1 MPPGPGGD
9 TPATGPNR
17 TSAPRPAG
25 EHHTEIGT
33 MSLYGRALGWIDRL
47 AGRGQGPRESALVE
61 ALEPRVLLD
70 ASFPDI
76 ADLVDPENTVVR
88 IKTTLGEIDFELYDQ
103 SGPGGASA
111 APITVENFLRYVNSG
126 RYFESFFHRSVTIS
140 SSNPD
145 IDGDPFVI
153 QGGGFLFNDEDGL
166 SRVET
171 FESIENEA
179 NADRSNVERSIA
191 MALVTSL
198 GTDTATS
205 QFFINLRDNN
215 GSQGAGDI
223 DLDAQDFTVFGR
235 VANDRSWG
243 VVQAIQNLDTF
254 VFADVYVD
262 EDGNLTDNE
271 GNPSSQPFF
280 LDDPDA
286 VVASFAL
293 TDVPVRTQPAPIAPG
308 EIRSSSIEERFLV
321 QFTSALV
328 IKPALSET
336 FYTFLVGYPEGYA
349 NDTSVTYVELTANTG
364 GGTDPM
370 YQIVLRYETGVRDQV
385 LVTGMLDAGTRTRI
399 AISDPALSEDDPQ
412 ARKFT
417 PFAIEVH
424 STAAMSASLTHTDFG
439 ATMSE
444 SFVNFADLDAR
455 GAGAFNEWA
464 FGGLAATT
472 PQGTNNVMDR
482 ESYIVWQALTGVTGT
497 VTLTVYTDAS
507 VLSRISF
514 PLEGHRRGGAELHN
528 LFGFATDGVQAIRV
542 QSDVPIIAAMSTYDE
557 ILNQAGSATQSTN
570 AYGTLGAI
578 GGGATEGVLAG
589 VRYSGVTDEESY
601 LTFLNTRLAGTVV
614 QLTISDSDDNVA
626 STAVVLAPRDIGFYN
641 LNRLLID
648 FGGVFTPDEFLTI
661 RYTSTQPV
669 AAHYTATIGAETMST
684 AFQTQLSNV
693 VVLANGFD
701 GGNDSEV
708 ISLYNPFTEG
718 AGVTLNFS
726 IQFYFFDRNQFVQ
739 FGFLPMLAP
748 GERADISARDF
759 TDVRSTIQLGE
770 EWGRYAIFISGIAI
784 PESGGFNVDAGAFAV
799 TLSRSG
805 PDGVLSRD
813 AATIST
819 GTFAEGTIRDLSD
832 PFFETPL

>member
-1 MPPGPGGD
+1 
-9 TPATGPNR
+9 
-17 TSAPRPAG
+17 
-25 EHHTEIGT
+25 
-33 MSLYGRALGWIDRL
+33 MSLYGRALGWMDRL
-47 AGRGQGPRESALVE
+47 AGRGQGPHEAALVE

-70 ASFPDI
+70 ASFPELT
-76 ADLVDPENTVVR
+76 DLVDPENTVVR
-88 IKTTLGEIDFELYDQ
+88 FKTTLGEIDFELYDQ

-111 APITVENFLRYVNSG
+111 APITVENFLRYVNDG
-126 RYFESFFHRSVTIS
+126 RYFDSFFHRSVTID

-153 QGGGFLFNDEDGL
+153 QGGGFIFNDDDGL

-171 FESIENEA
+171 FDAIENEA
-179 NADRSNVERSIA
+179 NADRSNVERSVA

-235 VANDRSWG
+235 VANDRSWS
-243 VVQAIQNLDTF
+243 VVQAIQNLETF
-254 VFADVYVD
+254 VFADVFVD
-262 EDGNLTDNE
+262 ADGNLTDNE

-286 VVASFAL
+286 DVTSFAL
-293 TDVPVRTQPAPIAPG
+293 TDVPVRTEPAPIAPG
-308 EIRSSSIEERFLV
+308 EIRSTSIEERFLV
-321 QFTSALV
+321 QVTSALT
-328 IKPALSET
+328 IKPAVSET

-349 NDTSVTYVELTANTG
+349 NDTSVTYVELTSNTS

-385 LVTGMLDAGTRTRI
+385 LTTGMLDAGTRTRI
-399 AISDPALSEDDPQ
+399 AISDPALTVDDPQ

-424 STAAMSASLTHTDFG
+424 STAAMSASITHTDFG

-472 PQGTNNVMDR
+472 PGGTDNVMDR
-482 ESYIVWQALTGVTGT
+482 ESYIVWQALTGDAGT

-507 VLSRISF
+507 TFSVISY
-514 PLEGHRRGGAELHN
+514 PLEGHRRGGVELHN
-528 LFGFATDGVQAIRV
+528 LFGFATDGVQAVRV
-542 QSDVPIIAAMSTYDE
+542 QSDVPIIAAMSTYDT

-570 AYGTLGAI
+570 AYGALGAI
-578 GGGATEGVLAG
+578 GGGSTEGVLAG

-601 LTFLNTRLAGTVV
+601 LTFLNTRPVGTVV
-614 QLTISDSDDNVA
+614 QLTISDSDGNEA
-626 STAVVLAPRDIGFYN
+626 STGVVLAPRDFGFYD

-648 FGGVFTPDEFLTI
+648 FGGVFTPDKILTV
-661 RYTSTQPV
+661 RYNSTQPV
-669 AAHYTATIGAETMST
+669 AGHYTATIVAETMST
-684 AFQTQLSNV
+684 AFQTQLSDL
-693 VVLANGFD
+693 VVLSGGFD
-701 GGNDSEV
+701 AGADGEV
-708 ISLYNPFTEG
+708 ISLYNPYTDA

-726 IQFYFFDRNQFVQ
+726 IQFYFFDRSQFVQ

-759 TDVRSTIQLGE
+759 NDVLSTITLGE
-770 EWGRYAIFISGIAI
+770 EWGRYTIFVAGLAI
-784 PESGGFNVDAGAFAV
+784 PTGGGVEIGAGQFAV
-799 TLSRSG
+799 SLSRFG
-805 PDGVLSRD
+805 PDGALSRE
-813 AATIST
+813 AATISS

-832 PFFETPL
+832 PFFETPI